1 MLDIKFIREHA
12 DIVKE
17 GAAKKHVKVDIDRLL
32 TLDTQRID
40 LQQKM
45 DTMRADQNEAGKRIA
60 QLPAE
65 EKQEAIVAMASLKE
79 ALQALEETDR
89 KVMEEW
95 KEIMYQVPN
104 VPDLSV
110 PEGKEDSENVEI
122 KVVGEKQQFD
132 FEPKDHMEL
141 MQNLTLADFER
152 GVKVHGFRGYFL
164 RGAGARLQ
172 FALWQYA
179 VDFFT
184 ARGLEL
190 LMTPTIARPDN
201 FYGTGHL
208 PNEAEDIFK
217 TQDGDYLTGTAEV
230 SAMGYYAD
238 EILEDADFPVKFLGF
253 SSCYR
258 REVGSHGKDTKG
270 LIRVHEFHKLEQVIL
285 CKASHATSV
294 EWHEWLT
301 QNAEEFLQSLGLTYH
316 VVLNC
321 GGDLGLGQVKKYDI
335 ECWVPSQE
343 NYRETHSSSYFHD
356 FQTRRFNIRYRDTDG
371 TIQYA
376 HSLNNTAV
384 ATPRILAPLVE
395 QNQNADGSITIPD
408 VLRPYM
414 GGQDCIVKES

>member
-258 REVGSHGKDTKG
+258 REAGSHGKDTKG